1 MDFQKP
7 PQELT
12 DLFNSVLPDNPAVA
26 RRKMFGFPAAFV
38 NGNLFASAHQT
49 QLVVRLPDDAYAT
62 LLALPG
68 ASAFE
73 PMPGRSMRGYAVL
86 PDSMRSRPEELREW
100 MNRSFEWVANLPPKM
115 PKNSKRSNSD

>member
-1 MDFQKP
+1 MNLQKP
-7 PQELT
+7 SPDLAN
-12 DLFNSVLPDNPAVA
+12 LFNSVLPDDPTVE

-49 QLVVRLPDDAYAT
+49 QVVVRLPDDAYAT

-68 ASAFE
+68 ASPFE

-86 PDSMRSRPEELREW
+86 PESMQTHLDELREW
-100 MNRSFEWVANLPPKM
+100 MNLSFEWVAKLPPKK
-115 PKNSKRSNSD
+115 PNSSKRSASP